1 MGEEMKKNSE
11 ENEISIKEIE
21 LEKMTKI
28 LLREIK
34 ERENQV
40 NKSELKKVIKNRVL
54 GSEANEN

>member
-1 MGEEMKKNSE
+1 MKKNSE
-11 ENEISIKEIE
+11 ENEISIEEIE

-54 GSEANEN
+54 GSEADEN

>member
-1 MGEEMKKNSE
+1 MGEKMKKNSE
-11 ENEISIKEIE
+11 ENEISIEEIE

-54 GSEANEN
+54 GSDADEN

>member
-1 MGEEMKKNSE
+1 MGEAMKKNSE
-11 ENEISIKEIE
+11 ENEISIEEIE

-54 GSEANEN
+54 GSEADEN